1 MKFYSVAQIGGMALV
16 GLTMGLGAWTAQAQ
30 SRPPAAVPVPA
41 AAGAAGTNDLV
52 KIESRYLFIF
62 DTSSAMKK
70 RLPAIDQ
77 QIDSLLAGRLGSHLQ
92 DGDTIGI
99 WTFSKDLRM
108 GDMPLQ
114 RWSAQN
120 STIVADNIKTFIES
134 QDYDK
139 DTDFNALQPYLNGLI
154 SHSDRLI
161 VFIFSDGDGQIVG
174 TPYDE
179 RISNIFKKRKGDM
192 RKARQ
197 PFVLVFTTQ
206 QGQFA
211 GANLGEPPG
220 GVAIPNFPPW
230 PQPPTPTNLPPVVE
244 EKPAPV
250 IPPLIVIGSHVNPPP
265 PVTPVAV
272 NPPAPPPVYVPPPV
286 AAPVPSSA
294 PVAAVAPAAPA
305 ATAPVEPAPTPASV
319 PAEAA
324 NVDITQPSPAPN
336 APTPAVVVPT
346 NNAPSLSGGRAND
359 GAGSNYKLLIG
370 IVIGLL
376 IAAGIMGLVLLARPR
391 RRRGSLISDSMRL
404 K

>member
-1 MKFYSVAQIGGMALV
+1 
-16 GLTMGLGAWTAQAQ
+16 
-30 SRPPAAVPVPA
+30 
-41 AAGAAGTNDLV
+41 
-52 KIESRYLFIF
+52 
-62 DTSSAMKK
+62 MKK

-161 VFIFSDGDGQIVG
+161 VFIFSYGDGQIVG

-230 PQPPTPTNLPPVVE
+230 PQPPPPS
-244 EKPAPV
+244 PRT
-250 IPPLIVIGSHVNPPP
+250 LIVAACSGTKRFASAMMFGS
-265 PVTPVAV
+265 
-272 NPPAPPPVYVPPPV
+272 
-286 AAPVPSSA
+286 
-294 PVAAVAPAAPA
+294 
-305 ATAPVEPAPTPASV
+305 
-319 PAEAA
+319 
-324 NVDITQPSPAPN
+324 
-336 APTPAVVVPT
+336 
-346 NNAPSLSGGRAND
+346 SGKRRACD
-359 GAGSNYKLLIG
+359 EVGAGFLRGLGGVKFCGRCAIG
-370 IVIGLL
+370 E
-376 IAAGIMGLVLLARPR
+376 
-391 RRRGSLISDSMRL
+391 
-404 K
+404 